1 VESCASPSNVGN
13 SALFYVNPNP
23 NLLSALSV
31 YVIQGIWSH
40 CYGLGRRLRK
50 WTSAFGSMPLLAE
63 PGESWS
69 YSVGFDIL
77 GDLVEVV
84 SGVSLGDCLQSKLF
98 FDIRN
103 DRYVLLD

>member
-1 VESCASPSNVGN
+1 
-13 SALFYVNPNP
+13 
-23 NLLSALSV
+23 
-31 YVIQGIWSH
+31 
-40 CYGLGRRLRK
+40 
-50 WTSAFGSMPLLAE
+50 MPLLAE